1 MAENM
6 QMPKSFFTDVYCLL
20 AYLIDYDLDDKTKA
34 LCERLESQLDAKLE
48 AISRREAFTAYKTRP
63 AGTEQREST
72 RQEYIHKAYIHK
84 AYIPAGFVSKKE
96 KHF

>member
-34 LCERLESQLDAKLE
+34 LCERLESQLNAKLE
-48 AISRREAFTAYKTRP
+48 AINRRDAFTTYKMTP
-63 AGTEQREST
+63 AGTKQRESA
-72 RQEYIHKAYIHK
+72 RQAYISK
-84 AYIPAGFVSKKE
+84 AYIPAGFVSEKE
-96 KHF
+96 IHF